1 MNAEINE
8 ILAAKSNG
16 KPGLISAQAREL
28 LNLRRLPAM
37 LNTPQTAVLL
47 GLGEHDI
54 PVLIAAGLLNPLGNP
69 PNNAVKYF
77 STVEVLEMAGESAV
91 LNKIRST
98 VYQYWRGKNADN
110 ANPFDDERFQTRN
123 ARNNSSPSWPSSA
136 CFRLSCCE

>member
-1 MNAEINE
+1 MVQPAVTSENMAIKFMNSEINE

-16 KPGLISAQAREL
+16 KPGLISAQAKEL

-54 PVLIAAGLLNPLGNP
+54 PVLIAAGLLKPLGNP
-69 PNNAVKYF
+69 PTNAVKYF
-77 STVEVLEMAGESAV
+77 GTVEVMEMAGEIAV

-98 VYQYWRGKNADN
+98 VYQYWRGKNANN
-110 ANPFDDERFQTRN
+110 AKPR
-123 ARNNSSPSWPSSA
+123 
-136 CFRLSCCE
+136 CFRNG

>member
-1 MNAEINE
+1 MAITFMNNEINE

-16 KPGLISAQAREL
+16 KPGLISPQAKEL

-54 PVLIAAGLLNPLGNP
+54 PVLIAAGLLKPLGNP
-69 PNNAVKYF
+69 PANAVKYF
-77 STVEVLEMAGESAV
+77 GTVEVLEMAGESAV

-98 VYQYWRGKNADN
+98 VYQYWRGKNADY
-110 ANPFDDERFQTRN
+110 AKPRRFRN
-123 ARNNSSPSWPSSA
+123 GH
-136 CFRLSCCE
+136 E